1 VSIAIAA
8 NSTGL
13 FARSARF
20 ALASFVALQL
30 AACASLDPFG
40 KSPSDAPPLPPGAP
54 RITGVETPENAQHK
68 RLVDMFGG
76 EYRSFTTERYLN
88 SILGRLAAVSEK
100 PGESYRVTILNTPTV
115 NAFALPNGNVYV
127 TRGMLALANDS
138 AELAAVMAHEIAHIT
153 AGHGSLRS
161 EHEKDQQLISRVA
174 DVLQKERSELVQARG
189 QASLANF
196 SRLQEFEADRLGIA
210 MIAKAGYDPNGAAR
224 FLTSLG
230 RSTALRASLFN
241 QRAQAQELSSHP
253 STPERITR
261 ASNIARSVQVSG
273 NGDVAQA
280 DYLSAIDGIEFGDA
294 TSEGVVRGRRYSH
307 PRLGFGFT
315 APDGFL
321 LENTPQAVLGVIAG
335 GAEALRLDS
344 VTVSAD
350 TSLETYLASGW
361 IDGLQRDTIQALNIN
376 GLTAAT
382 ATARAGE
389 WQFRV
394 GVVRLGTDV
403 YRIIF
408 ATTGLSERTDAKFK
422 EALQSFRRLSNEEAG
437 RLSPLR
443 LKVVTANDGDSAQ
456 TMAGR
461 MALTDRPLEWFLLLN
476 GLDRP
481 GPLKGGAR
489 YKIVSE

>member
-1 VSIAIAA
+1 MGAVIAA
-8 NSTGL
+8 DSAGHM
-13 FARSARF
+13 ARTARF
-20 ALASFVALQL
+20 ALASLVALQL

-76 EYRSFTTERYLN
+76 EYRSFGTERYLN
-88 SILGRLAAVSEK
+88 AILARLAAVSEK

-153 AGHGSLRS
+153 AGHASLRS
-161 EHEKDQQLISRVA
+161 EHEKDQQLINRVA
-174 DVLQKERSELVQARG
+174 DVLQKERSTTVQARG

-230 RSTALRASLFN
+230 RSSALRASLFN

-253 STPERITR
+253 STPERIAR
-261 ASNIARSVQVSG
+261 AANIARTMPVTGSG
-273 NGDVAQA
+273 DTAQG
-280 DYLSAIDGIEFGDA
+280 DYLNAIDGIEFGDA
-294 TSEGVVRGRRYSH
+294 TSEGVVRGRGYSH

-321 LENTPQAVLGVIAG
+321 LENTPAAVLGVVAG

-350 TSLETYLASGW
+350 TPLETYLASGW
-361 IDGLQRDTIQALNIN
+361 IEGLQRDTIQTLTIN
-376 GLTAAT
+376 GLNAAT

-394 GVVRLGTDV
+394 GVIRLGSDV
-403 YRIIF
+403 YRMIF
-408 ATTGLSERTDAKFK
+408 ATTGLTERTDAKFK
-422 EALQSFRRLSNEEAG
+422 ESLQSFRRLSNEEAG

-443 LKVVTANDGDSAQ
+443 LKVITASEADTAQ

-461 MALTDRPLEWFLLLN
+461 MALSDRPLEWFLLLN

-489 YKIVSE
+489 YKIVTE

>member
-1 VSIAIAA
+1 
-8 NSTGL
+8 
-13 FARSARF
+13 
-20 ALASFVALQL
+20 
-30 AACASLDPFG
+30 
-40 KSPSDAPPLPPGAP
+40 
-54 RITGVETPENAQHK
+54 
-68 RLVDMFGG
+68 
-76 EYRSFTTERYLN
+76 
-88 SILGRLAAVSEK
+88 
-100 PGESYRVTILNTPTV
+100 
-115 NAFALPNGNVYV
+115 
-127 TRGMLALANDS
+127 
-138 AELAAVMAHEIAHIT
+138 
-153 AGHGSLRS
+153 
-161 EHEKDQQLISRVA
+161 
-174 DVLQKERSELVQARG
+174 
-189 QASLANF
+189 
-196 SRLQEFEADRLGIA
+196 
-210 MIAKAGYDPNGAAR
+210 
-224 FLTSLG
+224 
-230 RSTALRASLFN
+230 
-241 QRAQAQELSSHP
+241 
-253 STPERITR
+253 
-261 ASNIARSVQVSG
+261 
-273 NGDVAQA
+273 
-280 DYLSAIDGIEFGDA
+280 
-294 TSEGVVRGRRYSH
+294 
-307 PRLGFGFT
+307 
-315 APDGFL
+315 
-321 LENTPQAVLGVIAG
+321 VIAG